1 MSNTK
6 TRSKEIRD
14 AARALLVARSVD
26 VNEQVHILSLAKDLK
41 TQTGCDISTAKKHVL
56 MAVLHARGLI
66 SEARWGGA
74 RPGAGRPCVGKDDQA
89 AITTVSRSTERCR
102 PRRYR

>member
-6 TRSKEIRD
+6 ARSEELRE
-14 AARALLVARSVD
+14 AARALLVARAVD
-26 VNEQVHILSLAKDLK
+26 VNEQVRILALAKELK
-41 TQTGCDISTAKKHVL
+41 AQTDCDISTAKKHVM

-74 RPGAGRPCVGKDDQA
+74 RPGAGRPND
-89 AITTVSRSTERCR
+89 ST
-102 PRRYR
+102 Y